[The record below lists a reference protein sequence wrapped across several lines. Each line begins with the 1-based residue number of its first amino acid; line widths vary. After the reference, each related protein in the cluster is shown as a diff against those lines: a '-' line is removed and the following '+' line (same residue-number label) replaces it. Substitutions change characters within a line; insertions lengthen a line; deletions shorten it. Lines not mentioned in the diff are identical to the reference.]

1 MGALKNHQNS
11 TFLFFLSLPILLLLL
26 QIPTQ
31 SSSSDTTTLIYK
43 GCADQK
49 LQDPSGAASQNLK
62 TLLNA
67 LVTQSSQKN
76 FAATTSGDGGN
87 SAVAGA
93 YQCRG
98 DLTNSDCYDCVSKIP
113 NMLGKLCGGDVA
125 AARIQLS
132 GCYLRYEVVG
142 FKEVPKTQL
151 LYKVCG
157 SKKMKNGGDVVGFEG
172 KRDSA
177 FQMVE
182 NGVKGNNGNL
192 FYTGSYESLYVLGQ
206 CEGNMGNDDC
216 GDCIASAEE
225 QVKVQCG
232 DSISA
237 QVYLQGCYLSYSF
250 YPNGVPGTISSSSS
264 SPGTG
269 RHQHTERTVALAVG
283 GLAALGFLI
292 VCLLFLKSA
301 LKKKSGKRGG
311 Y

>member
-1 MGALKNHQNS
+1 MGALKNHQNP

-31 SSSSDTTTLIYK
+31 TSSSDTTTLIYK

-264 SPGTG
+264 SPG
-269 RHQHTERTVALAVG
+269 EVNY
-283 GLAALGFLI
+283 FPPLI
-292 VCLLFLKSA
+292 KLRCLCH
-301 LKKKSGKRGG
+301 
-311 Y
+311 